1 MLEQSARAVRPGIR
15 ERIAFALASIPSS
28 SRRHLVLAHDILAA
42 YASFLIA
49 VYLRRGSLDL
59 DAGLMTA
66 HLLTPLFLLCFV
78 GAARHYRMDQGV
90 WRFASQSDF
99 LVIGKVALISTI
111 LFYLALF
118 LATRLVDVPR
128 SLPLIHW
135 LVLVFLLAG
144 TRIAYV
150 AWLTPQRA
158 GRSGGPAPE
167 WEPVLLLGAGQAAAI
182 LIDLFRP
189 GASAAARLGVVG
201 IIDDRTHYRG
211 RAISGVPVLGQT
223 AELGQIV
230 ARLAI
235 HNMRPRRL
243 VMTRSPDEFD
253 PQSLQSLQEAA
264 LLHGI
269 LVQDAVEL
277 LRFGG
282 EVERL
287 ATARPSLG
295 TAQPAVR
302 GSVWLVKRLIDIV
315 AAAVLLVAASPAILA
330 TLLAVRV
337 FLGSPMIF
345 HQVRPG
351 RHLAPF
357 MLYKVRTLR
366 EGHLPDGRILDD
378 ELRQT
383 RLGRFLRRS
392 RTR

>member
-1 MLEQSARAVRPGIR
+1 MLEQSARAVRQEFVSASLLPREHPG
-15 ERIAFALASIPSS
+15 PT
-28 SRRHLVLAHDILAA
+28 SRRHLVLAHHILAA

-78 GAARHYRMDQGV
+78 GAARYYRMDQGV

-182 LIDLFRP
+182 LIDLYSGRVP
-189 GASAAARLGVVG
+189 GGGPAW
-201 IIDDRTHYRG
+201 
-211 RAISGVPVLGQT
+211 
-223 AELGQIV
+223 
-230 ARLAI
+230 
-235 HNMRPRRL
+235 RR
-243 VMTRSPDEFD
+243 RY
-253 PQSLQSLQEAA
+253 
-264 LLHGI
+264 H
-269 LVQDAVEL
+269 
-277 LRFGG
+277 
-282 EVERL
+282 
-287 ATARPSLG
+287 
-295 TAQPAVR
+295 
-302 GSVWLVKRLIDIV
+302 
-315 AAAVLLVAASPAILA
+315 
-330 TLLAVRV
+330 
-337 FLGSPMIF
+337 
-345 HQVRPG
+345 
-351 RHLAPF
+351 
-357 MLYKVRTLR
+357 
-366 EGHLPDGRILDD
+366 
-378 ELRQT
+378 
-383 RLGRFLRRS
+383 
-392 RTR
+392 